1 MDAESVAE
9 VIVGGSED
17 CGNSSSNEEN
27 RGYVSEEED
36 GTTLPMNAIVRKTER
51 VLPMTQK
58 LTMMMPCQAVSQR
71 RGSEHLNHG
80 KKIKG
85 NV

>member
-27 RGYVSEEED
+27 R
-36 GTTLPMNAIVRKTER
+36 I
-51 VLPMTQK
+51 
-58 LTMMMPCQAVSQR
+58 C
-71 RGSEHLNHG
+71 
-80 KKIKG
+80 
-85 NV
+85 

>member
-36 GTTLPMNAIVRKTER
+36 GTTFTNECNNEEDRASVTDESEINNDDAMPSSKSKKRK
-51 VLPMTQK
+51 
-58 LTMMMPCQAVSQR
+58 
-71 RGSEHLNHG
+71 
-80 KKIKG
+80 
-85 NV
+85 

>member
-1 MDAESVAE
+1 MDAKSVAE

-27 RGYVSEEED
+27 RGYVSEED
-36 GTTLPMNAIVRKTER
+36 MHIVRKTER
-51 VLPMTQK
+51 VLLMTQK
-58 LTMMMPCQAVSQR
+58 LTMMMPCQAVSQK
-71 RGSEHLNHG
+71 GSEHLNHG
-80 KKIKG
+80 KRIKG